1 MFLKDT
7 EKFFDVDS
15 AIDTLE
21 KSSVFTLGFVPHTEL
36 KDTIQSWNK
45 LNFEYIRG
53 MVSTVK
59 SIQDITKETLDKIAD
74 KVTQKTE

>member
-15 AIDTLE
+15 AITTAE
-21 KSSVFTLGFVPHTEL
+21 KSSVFALGFVPHTEL
-36 KDTIQSWNK
+36 KDTLQSWNK

-53 MVSTVK
+53 MMSTVK